1 MIQKIRHPG
10 QWAVLRLLRLFLHR
24 PLRRVLCLQLRQ
36 RVAVR
41 VAGHWVSFAIVWSA
55 NCR

>member
-41 VAGHWVSFAIVWSA
+41 AAGHWVSFAIVWSA